1 MQYVLQSNWTGINT
15 YTETCYW
22 FYLWAYLISKYRDF
36 YLFIFRYLQLLYL
49 QRFVGKTFQL
59 QLMLVHLV
67 ETTYI

>member
-1 MQYVLQSNWTGINT
+1 MQYVLQSNWTRMNA

-22 FYLWAYLISKYRDF
+22 FYLWGYLISKYRDF
-36 YLFIFRYLQLLYL
+36 YLFILRYPQLLYL